1 MTYNFICFN
10 KVHLPTILDIKQTAP
25 TSQMMKL
32 AWKFTPNQIWIRLW
46 EMKYAVG
53 AVRLKCSVNDCS
65 KTNSSH
71 CCSTAVKL
79 NKLQSRHC
87 SAMHSPLTRIF
98 LLSSI
103 RHHSTNADF
112 SAFQMSPFVSV
123 WDFLIWNWEL
133 RDLIFK
139 TLTKLST
146 VFVVQFISF
155 VNKARNYLE

>member
-1 MTYNFICFN
+1 
-10 KVHLPTILDIKQTAP
+10 
-25 TSQMMKL
+25 
-32 AWKFTPNQIWIRLW
+32 
-46 EMKYAVG
+46 MKYVVG

-71 CCSTAVKL
+71 CCSAAVKL

-133 RDLIFK
+133 RDLIFQ

-155 VNKARNYLE
+155 VNNERMALWKCLVLWSVDATACPRINNPHWIVNYITLIFSGFWDSGTHLV